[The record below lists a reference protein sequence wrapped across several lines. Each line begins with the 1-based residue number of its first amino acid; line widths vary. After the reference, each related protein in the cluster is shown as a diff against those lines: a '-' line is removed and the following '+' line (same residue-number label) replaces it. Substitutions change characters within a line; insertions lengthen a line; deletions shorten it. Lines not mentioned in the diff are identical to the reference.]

1 MSDFSGPWTLSR
13 TRFIEGFSG
22 LNQEQ
27 IHWRLH
33 PGTLTIAEMVLHV
46 AGVEILFASQLNDQP
61 TEGMATRLR
70 AAATEGVV
78 NDNPFPFS
86 PEQVS
91 PAILIEAMEISRS
104 WIEPLL
110 AEATP
115 EIRAKSLVSALGPI
129 ITGEGAFAR
138 LSFHAA
144 YHQGQIHLLTTAP
157 GFPA

>member
-1 MSDFSGPWTLSR
+1 MSDFLAPWSLSR
-13 TRFIEGFSG
+13 SRFTEAFAA

-61 TEGMATRLR
+61 TEGLAARLR

-78 NDNPFPFS
+78 NDLPFPFS
-86 PEQVS
+86 PDEVT
-91 PAILIEAMEISRS
+91 PATLREAMDLSRT
-104 WIEPLL
+104 WIEPLIT
-110 AEATP
+110 EASP
-115 EIRAKSLVSALGPI
+115 EIRAKSLVSALGPV

-144 YHQGQIHLLTTAP
+144 YHQGQIHLLVTAP

>member
-1 MSDFSGPWTLSR
+1 MSDFLTPWSLSR
-13 TRFIEGFSG
+13 TRFTEAFAA

-61 TEGMATRLR
+61 TEGLAARLR

-78 NDNPFPFS
+78 NDLPFPFS
-86 PEQVS
+86 PDEVT
-91 PAILIEAMEISRS
+91 PATLREAMDLSRT
-104 WIEPLL
+104 WIEPLIT
-110 AEATP
+110 EASP
-115 EIRAKSLVSALGPI
+115 EIRAKSLVSALGPV

-144 YHQGQIHLLTTAP
+144 YHQGQIHLLVTAP

>member
-1 MSDFSGPWTLSR
+1 MSDFMGPWTLSR
-13 TRFIEGFSG
+13 TRFMEAFAS

-61 TEGMATRLR
+61 TEGMAARLR

-78 NDNPFPFS
+78 NDQPFPFS
-86 PEQVS
+86 TEEVT
-91 PAILIEAMEISRS
+91 PATLIEAMDLSRS

-110 AEATP
+110 TEASP
-115 EIRAKSLVSALGPI
+115 EIRQKSLVSALGPV

-144 YHQGQIHLLTTAP
+144 YHQGQIHLLVTAP